1 MQSHEHFMQYALALA
16 ARGAGCTSPN
26 PLVGC
31 VVVRDGVIV
40 GEGWH
45 ARYGHH
51 HAEVNALLNASQNS
65 SHPAWRADDRYALTS
80 GATLY
85 VTLEPCN
92 HHGLTPPC
100 SQAVLDAGIRH
111 VVYALADPNPK
122 AAGGGQ
128 WLQENGVQVTQ
139 GVLEQ
144 EARYQN
150 RFFLTFLRTRRP
162 HVIAKC
168 ATSLDGKIATRTGD
182 SQWITG
188 PQARARGHELRQAVD
203 AILVGADT
211 VIADN
216 PSLTVRLPE
225 SVVPA
230 ESVRHP
236 RPVIL
241 DRTGRVPLTSTLL
254 DETHSPRTLIITTD
268 QMPGD
273 HRKALTARGFDV
285 VSVPANTDGTG
296 THPRAVLETLA
307 HQSIQS
313 VLIEGGATVQGVFRD
328 AGLIDEVWCF
338 IAPTLIGGIAAP
350 AAFGALGSD
359 TLDDA
364 ITMTFM
370 EVEALGKDILIRANV
385 NHQGHA
391 PGQNS
396 GQNSGQDS
404 GHLSDQDS
412 DQDLKPTLRPRLRPA
427 IPIRDTRPIN
437 SRN

>member
-1 MQSHEHFMQYALALA
+1 MQSHEHYMQYALALA

-65 SHPAWRADDRYALTS
+65 SHPAWQADDRHALTS

-100 SQAVLDAGIRH
+100 SQAVLDAGIHH

-122 AAGGGQ
+122 AAGGAQ
-128 WLQENGVQVTQ
+128 WLRDHGVQVTH

-144 EARYQN
+144 EARHQN

-188 PQARARGHELRQAVD
+188 PEARARGHELRQAVD
-203 AILVGADT
+203 AIVVGADT

-225 SVVPA
+225 SIVPA

-268 QMPGD
+268 LMASD
-273 HRKALTARGFDV
+273 HRKTLKARGFDV
-285 VSVPANTDGTG
+285 VSVPTNTDGTG
-296 THPRAVLETLA
+296 TLPRAVLETLA
-307 HQSIQS
+307 QHGIQS

-338 IAPTLIGGIAAP
+338 IAPTLIGGQAAP
-350 AAFGALGSD
+350 AAFGALGSG

-364 ITMTFM
+364 TTMAFM
-370 EVEALGKDILIRANV
+370 GVEAVGKDILVRASV
-385 NHQGHA
+385 NYHGHA
-391 PGQNS
+391 PA
-396 GQNSGQDS
+396 
-404 GHLSDQDS
+404 QDS
-412 DQDLKPTLRPRLRPA
+412 DLDQHSDQHSDQRSEQHSTQHTGQPSPSGMHAPSTQET
-427 IPIRDTRPIN
+427 D
-437 SRN
+437 

>member
-1 MQSHEHFMQYALALA
+1 MQYALALA
-16 ARGAGCTSPN
+16 ARGSGCTSPN

-31 VVVRDGVIV
+31 VIVREGVIV

-51 HAEVNALLNASQNS
+51 HAEVNALLNAAQNS
-65 SHPAWRADDRYALTS
+65 SHPAWRADDRYALTT

-122 AAGGGQ
+122 AAGGAQ
-128 WLQENGVQVTQ
+128 WLQDNGVQVTQ

-144 EARYQN
+144 EAMYQN
-150 RFFLTFLRTRRP
+150 RFFLTFQRTRRP

-168 ATSLDGKIATRTGD
+168 ATSLDGKVATRTGD

-188 PQARARGHELRQAVD
+188 PDARARGHELRQAVD

-225 SVVPA
+225 SIVPA

-241 DRTGRVPLTSTLL
+241 DRTGRVPLNSTLL
-254 DETHSPRTLIITTD
+254 DETHSPRTLVITTR
-268 QMPGD
+268 QMDND

-285 VSVPANTDGTG
+285 VNVPANTDGQG
-296 THPRAVLETLA
+296 TLPLAVLETLA
-307 HQSIQS
+307 QQGIQS
-313 VLIEGGATVQGVFRD
+313 VLIEGGATVQGTFRD

-338 IAPTLIGGIAAP
+338 IAPTLIGGKAAP
-350 AAFGALGSD
+350 SAFGALGSS
-359 TLDDA
+359 TLDEATLLTDV
-364 ITMTFM
+364 
-370 EVEALGKDILIRANV
+370 EVETIGKDVLVRAIV
-385 NHQGHA
+385 NHHGQVSEQASPSVIHA
-391 PGQNS
+391 PSTQET
-396 GQNSGQDS
+396 D
-404 GHLSDQDS
+404 
-412 DQDLKPTLRPRLRPA
+412 
-427 IPIRDTRPIN
+427 
-437 SRN
+437 

>member
-1 MQSHEHFMQYALALA
+1 MQYALALA

-51 HAEVNALLNASQNS
+51 HAEVNALLSASQNA
-65 SHPAWRADDRYALTS
+65 SHPAWRADDRHALTS

-100 SQAVLDAGIRH
+100 SQAVLDAGISH

-122 AAGGGQ
+122 AAGGAQ
-128 WLQENGVQVTQ
+128 WLRDNGVQVTQ

-144 EARYQN
+144 EARHQN
-150 RFFLTFLRTRRP
+150 RFFLTFQHAHRP

-168 ATSLDGKIATRTGD
+168 ATSLDGKTATRTGD

-188 PQARARGHELRQAVD
+188 PEARARGHELRQAVD

-241 DRTGRVPLTSTLL
+241 DRSGRVPLTSTLL
-254 DETHSPRTLIITTD
+254 DETRSPRTLIITTD
-268 QMPGD
+268 LMASD
-273 HRKALTARGFDV
+273 HRKTLKARGFDV
-285 VSVPANTDGTG
+285 VSVPVNTDGTG
-296 THPRAVLETLA
+296 TLPRAVLETLA
-307 HQSIQS
+307 QQSIQS
-313 VLIEGGATVQGVFRD
+313 VLIEGGATVQGAFRD

-338 IAPTLIGGIAAP
+338 MAPTLIGGVTAP

-359 TLDDA
+359 RLDDA
-364 ITMTFM
+364 TSMTFLG
-370 EVEALGKDILIRANV
+370 VETLGKDLLVRASV

-391 PGQNS
+391 PSPHS
-396 GQNSGQDS
+396 GQPSLAGIHAPSTQETD
-404 GHLSDQDS
+404 
-412 DQDLKPTLRPRLRPA
+412 
-427 IPIRDTRPIN
+427 
-437 SRN
+437 

>member
-1 MQSHEHFMQYALALA
+1 MYQCLLRPCFFDMTRADDAVQSHEHYMQHALALA
-16 ARGAGCTSPN
+16 ARGSGCTSPN

-31 VVVRDGVIV
+31 VIVRDGVIV

-51 HAEVNALLNASQNS
+51 HAEVNALLDAAQNC
-65 SHPAWRADDRYALTS
+65 SHPAWRTDDRHALTTD
-80 GATLY
+80 ATLY

-122 AAGGGQ
+122 AAGGAQ
-128 WLQENGVQVTQ
+128 WLRDNGVEVTQ

-144 EARYQN
+144 EAMVQN
-150 RFFLTFLRTRRP
+150 RFFLTFQRTRRP

-168 ATSLDGKIATRTGD
+168 ATSLDGKVATRTGD

-188 PQARARGHELRQAVD
+188 PEARARGHELRQAVD

-225 SVVPA
+225 SIVPA

-241 DRTGRVPLTSTLL
+241 DRTGRVPLNSTLL
-254 DETHSPRTLIITTD
+254 DETHSSRTLVITTE

-273 HRKALTARGFDV
+273 HRNALTARGFDV
-285 VSVPANTDGTG
+285 VNVPTNTDGHG
-296 THPRAVLETLA
+296 TLPRAVLEALA
-307 HQSIQS
+307 QQGIQS

-338 IAPTLIGGIAAP
+338 LAPTLIGGETAP
-350 AAFGALGSD
+350 AAFGALGSS
-359 TLDDA
+359 TLDEATSLIDV
-364 ITMTFM
+364 
-370 EVEALGKDILIRANV
+370 EVEAIGKDLLVRATV
-385 NHQGHA
+385 NHHA
-391 PGQNS
+391 PSTQET
-396 GQNSGQDS
+396 D
-404 GHLSDQDS
+404 
-412 DQDLKPTLRPRLRPA
+412 
-427 IPIRDTRPIN
+427 
-437 SRN
+437 